1 MKAARR
7 AAEKSAEVYQFIWK
21 HKQGFLIV
29 IALFLVVSIFLNGM
43 SSCSMLAE
51 GVMSVLGGSTHPSSD
66 EAMLGAEAAYTG
78 MENELQSYLDS
89 YESTHDY
96 DEYSYDLDEIGHDP
110 YVWGGSSPS
119 TSFDCSGFVSWV
131 INHSGWNYGRL
142 GAQGLCNV
150 CTPVSPANARPG
162 DLVFFKYTYDAPN
175 PDGVTH
181 CGIYVGNG
189 MMIHCGSPI
198 SYANLNT
205 SYW

>member
-1 MKAARR
+1 MENAVKAARR

-142 GAQGLCNV
+142 GRRAFATSVPRFPPPMPVPVIWCFSN
-150 CTPVSPANARPG
+150 TPMTRP
-162 DLVFFKYTYDAPN
+162 TRTA
-175 PDGVTH
+175 
-181 CGIYVGNG
+181 
-189 MMIHCGSPI
+189 
-198 SYANLNT
+198 
-205 SYW
+205 